1 MRHLELNVAG
11 RHGLEGLWCEASQA
25 CWHTAAVGDVAP
37 WAAPAPTTPRLPF
50 TLPSG
55 TPTHLPSHPAV
66 KHMLGTRVA
75 AVLDDLDKRLHG
87 ELTQLDRFVNEQHAA
102 AAHRRL
108 AREQARWDDAVAAA
122 PTAASL
128 AAVLEGGVQE
138 LWGLLQLLPDFKR
151 KTLQAQHVVLFS
163 RQMMEEADRRR
174 AEADR
179 RKAEAAAA
187 RAAATGGDAAG
198 EEPEVVDLGESEQQ
212 ADGAA
217 GPSSAVAAQ
226 QQQQQEVERG
236 TAAME
241 GDAAEGAAKAE
252 AERAAVLQA
261 AEDGAAFIPS
271 ASWRGAVPGFCF
283 KLDDSGVGYYRDTPP
298 EVEAFLTVGRVS
310 GAGVPGEHTA
320 LNSTC
325 IVQPVVTVLAAP
337 VAYRGTRCSLPCISL
352 SAAAHRGSGDW
363 ACAAGPPAALG
374 PQCWPR
380 GLSVCSPAAGR
391 G

>member
-1 MRHLELNVAG
+1 M
-11 RHGLEGLWCEASQA
+11 
-25 CWHTAAVGDVAP
+25 
-37 WAAPAPTTPRLPF
+37 TPRLPF

-55 TPTHLPSHPAV
+55 TPTHLPFHPAV

-122 PTAASL
+122 PTAASQ

-138 LWGLLQLLPDFKR
+138 LWALLQLLPDFKR

-174 AEADR
+174 AETDR

-198 EEPEVVDLGESEQQ
+198 EKPEVVDLGESEQQ

-217 GPSSAVAAQ
+217 GPSSAVAAREQ
-226 QQQQQEVERG
+226 QQQQQQQVEGG
-236 TAAME
+236 TSAME
-241 GDAAEGAAKAE
+241 VDAAEGAAKAE
-252 AERAAVLQA
+252 AERAGVLQA

-283 KLDDSGVGYYRDTPP
+283 KLDDSGMGYYRDMPP

-310 GAGVPGEHTA
+310 GAGC
-320 LNSTC
+320 L
-325 IVQPVVTVLAAP
+325 
-337 VAYRGTRCSLPCISL
+337 
-352 SAAAHRGSGDW
+352 GSI
-363 ACAAGPPAALG
+363 L
-374 PQCWPR
+374 
-380 GLSVCSPAAGR
+380 L
-391 G
+391 